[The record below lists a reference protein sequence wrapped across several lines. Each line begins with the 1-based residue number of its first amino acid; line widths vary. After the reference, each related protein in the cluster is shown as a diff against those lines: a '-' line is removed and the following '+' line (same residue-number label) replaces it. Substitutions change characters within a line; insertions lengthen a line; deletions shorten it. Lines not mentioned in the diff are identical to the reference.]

1 MSEIDADGNVI
12 SAGDVEGDENDNGNT
27 NPGDLGRCIVDI
39 GFVRRASKSFTEIRL
54 KRPEN
59 DRIVVIMK
67 EIAEV
72 LKSSAEQAGMRS
84 PSDDIDTVALYGKI
98 VDTLDDEALLL
109 LEKLFDVD
117 QGAIGVHEG
126 ISRWLRYCLL
136 GDA

>member
-1 MSEIDADGNVI
+1 
-12 SAGDVEGDENDNGNT
+12 
-27 NPGDLGRCIVDI
+27 
-39 GFVRRASKSFTEIRL
+39 
-54 KRPEN
+54 
-59 DRIVVIMK
+59 MK